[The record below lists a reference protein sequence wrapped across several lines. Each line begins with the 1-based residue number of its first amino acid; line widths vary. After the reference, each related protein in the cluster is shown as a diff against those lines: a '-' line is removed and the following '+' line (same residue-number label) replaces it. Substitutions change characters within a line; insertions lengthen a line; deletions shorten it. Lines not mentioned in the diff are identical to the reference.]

1 MTGPPETV
9 ETDRPAGRA
18 EPIGLEMKERR
29 LEAILES
36 CGSVVI
42 GYSGGVDSTLLLA
55 KALEVLGGDN
65 VLAVTAATPTY
76 ESGEVDEA
84 ERLADA
90 LGATHV
96 RILSS
101 ELEDEGFLANPPERC
116 YYCKTDLYG
125 DLKRLA
131 AERGIATV
139 IDGSQADD
147 ADDWRPGL
155 RALDEQGI
163 ASPLKEAGFS
173 KADVRALSRRLGLP
187 TADKPAN
194 ACLASRFPYGTEITV
209 SELEKVGKAERVLK
223 EAGFDVVRVRHHGEV
238 ARIEVPPA
246 DRERLLEQADG
257 IVPALKELG
266 YVWVSMDLAGYRSGS
281 MNEALEEGE
290 AT

>member
-1 MTGPPETV
+1 MTGPPDTV

-18 EPIGLEMKERR
+18 ASVGLAEKERR

-76 ESGEVDEA
+76 EPGEVDEA

-90 LGATHV
+90 LGADHV

-163 ASPLKEAGFS
+163 ASPLKEAGFT

-246 DRERLLEQADG
+246 DRERLLDAADG

>member
-1 MTGPPETV
+1 MAGGTATEPPAPDLIET
-9 ETDRPAGRA
+9 
-18 EPIGLEMKERR
+18 KERR
-29 LEAILES
+29 LEAILER

-42 GYSGGVDSTLLLA
+42 GYSGGVDSTLLLK
-55 KALEVLGGDN
+55 KALDVLGRDD

-76 ESGEVDEA
+76 EPGEVDEA
-84 ERLADA
+84 ERLAA
-90 LGATHV
+90 LLGAKHA

-116 YYCKTDLYG
+116 YYCKSDLYG
-125 DLKRLA
+125 DLQRLA

-155 RALDEQGI
+155 KALDERGI
-163 ASPLKEAGFS
+163 ASPLKEAGFT
-173 KADVRALSRRLGLP
+173 KAEVRELSRRLGLP
-187 TADKPAN
+187 TAEKPAN

-209 SELEKVGKAERVLK
+209 ADLERVGKAERVVR
-223 EAGFDVVRVRHHGEV
+223 EAGFEVVRVRHHGDV

-246 DRERLLEQADG
+246 DRGRLLEAAES
-257 IVPALKELG
+257 IVPALKALG

-281 MNEALEEGE
+281 MNEALDEGG

>member
-1 MTGPPETV
+1 MTGPPDTV
-9 ETDRPAGRA
+9 ETDRSADRA
-18 EPIGLEMKERR
+18 ASVGLEEKERR
-29 LEAILES
+29 LEAILEA

-76 ESGEVDEA
+76 EPGEVDEA

-90 LGATHV
+90 LGADHV

-163 ASPLKEAGFS
+163 ASPLKEAGFT

-246 DRERLLEQADG
+246 DRERLLEAADG
-257 IVPALKELG
+257 IVPALEELG

-290 AT
+290 AR